1 MELKGELQNFALPDV
16 IQLLCMSKS
25 TGRLTLGEKHEQCAI
40 YFREGEIIHATEG
53 RLTGEGAVYRLFLRN
68 DGSFEFFA
76 GVGSPLQSVRQ
87 SWMNLMLEAARRA
100 DEQGAGVSKA
110 ALDGLLQPPRPLE
123 PPRRDFAQV
132 KTQLKKIVVANFGNK
147 AKKIE
152 QKIDETKASEIE
164 LLSLCDKVEK
174 YIQVFIDGAT
184 AKKVADRMRDVV
196 LGIDSGA

>member
-25 TGRLTLGEKHEQCAI
+25 TGRLTLGEKQEQCAI
-40 YFREGEIIHATEG
+40 YFREGEIVHATEG
-53 RLTGEGAVYRLFLRN
+53 KLAGEEAVYRLFLRN

-76 GVGSPLQSVRQ
+76 GVGSPQQSVRQ
-87 SWMNLMLEAARRA
+87 GWMNLMLEAARRA
-100 DEQGAGVSKA
+100 DEQGAGLSKT
-110 ALDGLLQPPRPLE
+110 LDGLLHPPRPAE
-123 PPRRDFAQV
+123 PLRRDFAQV
-132 KTQLKKIVVANFGNK
+132 KAQLKKIVIASFGNK

-152 QKIDETKASEIE
+152 QKIDETKASEPE
-164 LLSLCDKVEK
+164 LLALCDKVEK

-196 LGIDSGA
+196 LGIDAGA